1 MRVALVTTFP
11 PQHCGIATYSLA
23 LAQALRDGEQGAA
36 VILSELGGADT
47 DGFSAHACFVRGQDF
62 SGELLAAVQETR
74 PDVVHIQ
81 HSPDIFGMGR
91 PLIRFLEGCKKL
103 SVPTV
108 VTVHTVY
115 TTFSGLLERKPNAR
129 QFHQALGAVAS
140 HLIVH
145 QDSTRDVLARHGV
158 RKSHI
163 SVIPHGTPPLFTGD
177 GKEIR
182 QRYNV
187 ADGAPMLLFF
197 GFVHVQKNV
206 LVLLRMMPALLRQC
220 PEAVLVIAGEIAGG
234 RWYNRAYAGYVKHL
248 VRKLGIESH
257 VRFAHEFVP
266 FEEIEAYYTAADVV
280 LLPHLQSYHS
290 ASGVAHLAL
299 AAGKPLVCSDIPKF
313 EDIKTY
319 VTAEVVIP
327 PRQPA
332 VWADVVGRL
341 LTDESFAG
349 RVVEAGKQ
357 FAQTSSWSAV
367 AQSHGRLYR
376 SLT

>member
-1 MRVALVTTFP
+1 MRVALVSTFP

-23 LAQALRDGEQGAA
+23 LAQALRDGEQGDSL
-36 VILSELGGADT
+36 ILSERGGADFDRFT
-47 DGFSAHACFVRGQDF
+47 AHECFARGEDF
-62 SGELLAAVQETR
+62 AAELLAAVEETK

-91 PLIRFLEGCKKL
+91 PLIRFLEGCRKL

-115 TTFSGLLERKPNAR
+115 TTLSGLMERKPNSR
-129 QFHQALGAVAS
+129 QFHRALGTAAS

-145 QDSTRDVLARHGV
+145 QDSTQDVLIRHGV
-158 RKSHI
+158 RKSRL
-163 SVIPHGTPPLFTGD
+163 SVIPHGTAPHFEGD

-182 QRYNV
+182 ERYNV
-187 ADGAPMLLFF
+187 PDGAPMLLFF

-206 LVLLRMMPALLRQC
+206 LVLLRMMPALLRRC

-234 RWYNRAYAGYVKHL
+234 RWYNRAYAGYIKHL
-248 VRKLGIESH
+248 VRRLGIEEH

-313 EDIKTY
+313 EDIKNY
-319 VTAEVVIP
+319 VTADVAIP
-327 PRQPA
+327 PRKPA
-332 VWADVVGRL
+332 LWADVVGRL
-341 LTDESFAG
+341 LTDEAFAKKVVDSG
-349 RVVEAGKQ
+349 RT
-357 FAQTSSWSAV
+357 FASTSSWAEV
-367 AQSHGRLYR
+367 AKSHGQIYR
-376 SLT
+376 ALT

>member
-1 MRVALVTTFP
+1 MRIALVSTFP

-23 LAQALRDGEQGAA
+23 LAQALRTGNQGDS
-36 VILSELGGADT
+36 VILSERGGADT
-47 DGFSAHACFVRGQDF
+47 DGFTAYECFARGQDF
-62 SGELLAAVQETR
+62 SGELLAAVQENR

-81 HSPDIFGMGR
+81 HSPDIFGMGG
-91 PLIRFLEGCKKL
+91 PLIRFLEGCRKL

-115 TTFSGLLERKPNAR
+115 TTFSGMVERKPNAR
-129 QFHQALGAVAS
+129 QFHRALGAAAS

-145 QDSTRDVLARHGV
+145 QDSTRGVLAGHGV
-158 RKSHI
+158 RKSRVT
-163 SVIPHGTPPLFTGD
+163 VIPHGTPPAFEGD

-182 QRYNV
+182 RRYDV
-187 ADGAPMLLFF
+187 PDGAQMLLFF

-220 PEAVLVIAGEIAGG
+220 PDAILVIAGEIAGG
-234 RWYNRAYAGYVKHL
+234 RWYNRAYAGYIKHL
-248 VRKLGIESH
+248 VKRLGIESH

-266 FEEIEAYYTAADVV
+266 FEEIESYYTAADVV

-319 VTAEVVIP
+319 VTSDVAIP
-327 PRQPA
+327 PRKPA
-332 VWADVVGRL
+332 LWAKIVGRL
-341 LTDESFAG
+341 LTDDSFAG
-349 RVVEAGKQ
+349 KVVDAGKI
-357 FAQTSSWSAV
+357 FASTSSWAEV
-367 AQSHGRLYR
+367 AKSHGQIYR
-376 SLT
+376 ALT